1 MSPVVDVFFPI
12 FIDTFQHILNY
23 RGVAFLVILLGTGC
37 TFALAALAALAL
49 ATLAGFSGLGVRG
62 AFGLDLFRA
71 VASLPSFGARG
82 VNQTCAISGRLKLK
96 TPNTR
101 PRLPHLERQRYNV
114 KSDM

>member
-1 MSPVVDVFFPI
+1 MSPVVDVSFPQK

-23 RGVAFLVILLGTGC
+23 RGAAFLVILLGTGC
-37 TFALAALAALAL
+37 TFALAALAL

-71 VASLPSFGARG
+71 VASLLSFGARG
-82 VNQTCAISGRLKLK
+82 VNQTCAISGCLKLK

-101 PRLPHLERQRYNV
+101 PRFPHLQRQRYDV
-114 KSDM
+114 KSEM